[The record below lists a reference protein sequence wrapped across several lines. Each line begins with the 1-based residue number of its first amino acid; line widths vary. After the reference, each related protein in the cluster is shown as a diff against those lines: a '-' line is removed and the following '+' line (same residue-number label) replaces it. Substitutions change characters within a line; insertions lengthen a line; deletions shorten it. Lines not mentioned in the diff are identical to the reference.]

1 MLATMRALLLLALGP
16 LLLSACSSKGITQLR
31 AQVRGWSGGAGQIRV
46 LAGNQTVLASTSLDS
61 AGRFTLTLPD
71 AQALSPFL
79 RPSLLADAPP
89 NCTGSVT
96 SSDPA
101 AQFYQIDHLS
111 AFPAGSAAPLTL
123 VSQTR
128 SVPQNGPQRLD
139 QRGLIYASTATRV
152 QGERRCPVT
161 LASGA
166 AGQTTASFALNLKA
180 GWNDSVSRQ
189 SRDASGSVT
198 RLESVGDD
206 GFEGW
211 AAAQ

>member
-1 MLATMRALLLLALGP
+1 MRALLLLALGP

-31 AQVRGWSGGAGQIRV
+31 AQVRGWSGGAGQVRV
-46 LAGNQTVLASTSLDS
+46 LAGNQTVLARSGLDS
-61 AGRFTLTLPD
+61 VGRFTLPLPG

-79 RPSLLADAPP
+79 RPTLSPNAPP
-89 NCTGSVT
+89 NCTGNLT
-96 SSDPA
+96 SSGPA
-101 AQFYQIDHLS
+101 AQFYQLDHLS
-111 AFPAGSAAPLTL
+111 AFPAGSTVPLTL

-128 SVPQNGPQRLD
+128 SNDSDGTQRVD
-139 QRGLIYASTATRV
+139 RRGLIYASAATRV

-166 AGQTTASFALNLKA
+166 ARQATTRFALNLKA
-180 GWNDSVSRQ
+180 GWNYTVARQ
-189 SRDASGSVT
+189 IRDASGTLT

-211 AAAQ
+211 ATQ